1 MTKTKLPARFGL
13 LPALLFALPI
23 ATGLTLPA
31 RGPQPAPRPE
41 AAAPAP
47 DTGADAASDE
57 ASPAD
62 KTSVPTPDPK
72 PAPPVA
78 DETKG
83 DGKTQASEKTR
94 DETPEADN
102 PSGTAEETP
111 GTEETEGT
119 GTSKPEPEE
128 KTEPIDPPPAAEDPK
143 ALAACLA
150 DLRAIGARFEPAAPI
165 DDDGGCGIAAPVTL
179 TKILPDVALEP
190 EATLR
195 CETALQL
202 AKMTRDMLKP
212 AAEAA
217 FPDKPKLTAIR
228 QASGYVCRNRN
239 SVENGKVSEHAYGN
253 AIDIAA
259 LRFGERQEPVMIAKQ
274 DDGTAEAAFQR
285 AFNAIACLYFT
296 TVLSPGSDP
305 THQDHMHLD
314 VIKRKSGYRYCR

>member
-1 MTKTKLPARFGL
+1 MTKTKLPARFAL
-13 LPALLFALPI
+13 LPTLLCALPI
-23 ATGLTLPA
+23 ATGVTLPA

-47 DTGADAASDE
+47 DSGADAASDE
-57 ASPAD
+57 AKPAD
-62 KTSVPTPDPK
+62 KAAVPTPDPK
-72 PAPPVA
+72 PVPPVA

-83 DGKTQASEKTR
+83 DGKTQAPEKTR

-102 PSGTAEETP
+102 PDETP
-111 GTEETEGT
+111 GTEKTEGT
-119 GTSKPEPEE
+119 GTSEPEPED
-128 KTEPIDPPPAAEDPK
+128 KAEPADPPPAAEDPK

-150 DLRAIGARFEPAAPI
+150 DLRAIGARFEPASPI

-202 AKMTRDMLKP
+202 ARMTRDMLKP
-212 AAEAA
+212 AAEVA
-217 FPDKPKLTAIR
+217 FPDKPKLTGIR

-239 SVENGKVSEHAYGN
+239 SAENGKVSEHAYGN

-259 LRFGERQEPVMIAKQ
+259 LRFGETEEPVMIAKQ

-285 AFNAIACLYFT
+285 AFNAIACLYFA

>member
-13 LPALLFALPI
+13 LLSLLFALPI

-47 DTGADAASDE
+47 DASADAASDE
-57 ASPAD
+57 AKPAD
-62 KTSVPTPDPK
+62 QAAVPTPDPK
-72 PAPPVA
+72 PEPPEA

-83 DGKTQASEKTR
+83 GGDTKALETR
-94 DETPEADN
+94 DEEPEVDN
-102 PSGTAEETP
+102 PSEAADETP
-111 GTEETEGT
+111 NTEKPEGT
-119 GTSKPEPEE
+119 GTSGADPEE
-128 KTEPIDPPPAAEDPK
+128 KAEPADPPPAAEDPK

-212 AAEAA
+212 AAKAA
-217 FPDKPKLTAIR
+217 FPDKPELTAIH

-239 SVENGKVSEHAYGN
+239 STENGKVSEHAYGN

>member
-1 MTKTKLPARFGL
+1 MTKTKLPARFAL
-13 LPALLFALPI
+13 LPTLLCALPI
-23 ATGLTLPA
+23 ATGVTLPA

-47 DTGADAASDE
+47 DSGADAASDE
-57 ASPAD
+57 ANPAD
-62 KTSVPTPDPK
+62 KAAVPTPDPK
-72 PAPPVA
+72 PVPPVA

-102 PSGTAEETP
+102 PDETP
-111 GTEETEGT
+111 GTEKTEGT
-119 GTSKPEPEE
+119 GTSEAEPED
-128 KTEPIDPPPAAEDPK
+128 KAEPADTPPAAEDPK

-150 DLRAIGARFEPAAPI
+150 DLRAIGARFEPPSPI

-212 AAEAA
+212 AAEVA
-217 FPDKPKLTAIR
+217 FPDKPKLTGIR
-228 QASGYVCRNRN
+228 QASGYVCVNRN
-239 SVENGKVSEHAYGN
+239 SAENGKVSEHAYGN

-259 LRFGERQEPVMIAKQ
+259 LLFGEAEEPVMIAKQ
-274 DDGTAEAAFQR
+274 HDGTAEAAFQR

-314 VIKRKSGYRYCR
+314 VIERKSGFRYCR

>member
-57 ASPAD
+57 AKPAD
-62 KTSVPTPDPK
+62 KATVPTPDPK

-78 DETKG
+78 DETKA

-94 DETPEADN
+94 NEEPQAGNPSEAADETPN
-102 PSGTAEETP
+102 
-111 GTEETEGT
+111 TEKTEGT
-119 GTSKPEPEE
+119 GTSGAEPEE
-128 KTEPIDPPPAAEDPK
+128 KAEPADPPPAAEDPK

-150 DLRAIGARFEPAAPI
+150 DLREIGARFEPASPV

-202 AKMTRDMLKP
+202 ARMTRDMLKP

-217 FPDKPKLTAIR
+217 FPDKPTLTAIR

-239 SVENGKVSEHAYGN
+239 SAENGKVSEHAYGN

-314 VIKRKSGYRYCR
+314 VIERKSGYRYCR

>member
-1 MTKTKLPARFGL
+1 MTKTKTPTLAGL
-13 LPALLFALPI
+13 LVIWPI
-23 ATGLTLPA
+23 VTGLTLPA
-31 RGPQPAPRPE
+31 PGPQPAPRPE
-41 AAAPAP
+41 ATAPAP
-47 DTGADAASDE
+47 EIGATKAIDE
-57 ASPAD
+57 PERAD
-62 KTSVPTPDPK
+62 KTDVPTPDPK
-72 PAPPVA
+72 PASPRA
-78 DETKG
+78 EERKDE
-83 DGKTQASEKTR
+83 GKARASEKTKD
-94 DETPEADN
+94 DERGAN
-102 PSGTAEETP
+102 PTSGKSNASSESQEEQTDD
-111 GTEETEGT
+111 TD
-119 GTSKPEPEE
+119 TSEDQPEE
-128 KTEPIDPPPAAEDPK
+128 KAEPIDPPPAPEEPK

-150 DLRAIGARFEPAAPI
+150 DLRTIGASFQITSPI

-179 TKILPDVALEP
+179 RKILPDVTLEP

-217 FPDKPKLTAIR
+217 FPDKPKLSAIR
-228 QASGYVCRNRN
+228 QASGYICRNRN
-239 SVENGKVSEHAYGN
+239 SAETGKVSEHAYGN

-259 LRFGERQEPVMIAKQ
+259 LRFGETEEPVMIAKQ

-296 TVLSPGSDP
+296 TVLSPGSDA

>member
-13 LPALLFALPI
+13 LLSLLFALPI
-23 ATGLTLPA
+23 AMGLTLPA
-31 RGPQPAPRPE
+31 RGPQPVPRPE
-41 AAAPAP
+41 ASAPVP
-47 DTGADAASDE
+47 DTSTDE

-62 KTSVPTPDPK
+62 KAAVPTPDPK

-78 DETKG
+78 DETEV
-83 DGKTQASEKTR
+83 DGKTQASEKTG
-94 DETPEADN
+94 DDAPEADN
-102 PSGTAEETP
+102 ESGTPEKTP
-111 GTEETEGT
+111 GTEKTEGT

-128 KTEPIDPPPAAEDPK
+128 KAQPADPPPAAEDPK

-150 DLRAIGARFEPAAPI
+150 DLRAIGARFEPASPI

-202 AKMTRDMLKP
+202 ARMTRDMLKP

-217 FPDKPKLTAIR
+217 FPDKPKLTAIH

-239 SVENGKVSEHAYGN
+239 SAENGKVSEHAYGN

-314 VIKRKSGYRYCR
+314 VIERKSGYRYCR

>member
-41 AAAPAP
+41 AATPAP
-47 DTGADAASDE
+47 DTSVDPASDE
-57 ASPAD
+57 GSPAD
-62 KTSVPTPDPK
+62 KRAVPTPDPK

-78 DETKG
+78 DKTEG
-83 DGKTQASEKTR
+83 AGKTQGSEKTG
-94 DETPEADN
+94 DETSEAGN
-102 PSGTAEETP
+102 KSGAEEETP
-111 GTEETEGT
+111 GTGETEGT

-128 KTEPIDPPPAAEDPK
+128 KAEPADPPPAAEDPK

-150 DLRAIGARFEPAAPI
+150 DLREIGARFETASPV
-165 DDDGGCGIAAPVTL
+165 DDDGGCGIAAPVTI

-217 FPDKPKLTAIR
+217 FPDKPKLTAI
-228 QASGYVCRNRN
+228 
-239 SVENGKVSEHAYGN
+239 
-253 AIDIAA
+253 
-259 LRFGERQEPVMIAKQ
+259 
-274 DDGTAEAAFQR
+274 QR

-314 VIKRKSGYRYCR
+314 VIKRKNGYRYCR